1 MAKALAQF
9 TIVRTGEDYL
19 LTIEDQDGE
28 AIEFTV
34 DDDHLDLIIEAIEE
48 QLDLDDENTAE
59 EADGDEDEEEDKDE
73 D

>member
-59 EADGDEDEEEDKDE
+59 EADGDEDEDKEED
-73 D
+73 